1 MNIHRLRAHLSRA
14 GYFFRESAMPSGRT
28 RQFDVD
34 EALDRALEVF
44 WARGYEGATL
54 PELTK
59 AMGINRP
66 SLYAAFGNKEQLFR
80 KALDRYQT
88 GPMSF
93 LTEALKEPTARA
105 AAEAIFSG
113 FIRMQRNR
121 EKARGCLIVSGA
133 LASGDEAETVRQE
146 LAQLRQSIVAVFRKR
161 FERAVEDGDLPKG
174 TDCATLARYVAT
186 VLGGLAVQAASGT
199 MEKELRLVAAMAM
212 RAWPS

>member
-1 MNIHRLRAHLSRA
+1 MPVKGRQH
-14 GYFFRESAMPSGRT
+14 FFLKEVAVPSGRT

-34 EALDRALEVF
+34 EALDLALEVF

-121 EKARGCLIVSGA
+121 VKGRGCLIVAGA
-133 LASGDEAETVRQE
+133 LASGEGAETVRQE

-161 FERAVEDGDLPKG
+161 FERAVENGDLPKG
-174 TDCATLARYVAT
+174 ADCPTLARYIAT
-186 VLGGLAVQAASGT
+186 VLNGLAVQVASGT
-199 MEKELRLVAAMAM
+199 KEKELRLVAAMAM

>member
-1 MNIHRLRAHLSRA
+1 MPVKGRRH
-14 GYFFRESAMPSGRT
+14 FFVKEIAVPSGRT
-28 RQFDVD
+28 RQFDAD
-34 EALDRALEVF
+34 KALDRALEVF

-93 LTEALKEPTARA
+93 LTEALREPTARSA
-105 AAEAIFSG
+105 TEAIFSG

-121 EKARGCLIVSGA
+121 EKARGCLMVSGA
-133 LASGDEAETVRQE
+133 LASGAEAETVRQE

-174 TDCATLARYVAT
+174 TDCATLGRYIAT
-186 VLGGLAVQAASGT
+186 VLNGLAVQAASGT
-199 MEKELRLVAAMAM
+199 SEKELRLVAAMAM